1 MKVAVITSDY
11 KNVSEYS
18 KLGADAFIIGLKD
31 FSSGYSNELTID
43 EIRSLREE
51 YSKEL
56 FIAVNK
62 NMFND
67 DLEEL
72 EKAMIQLDELNISG
86 LLFYDIAVL
95 SIHNRLNLKTPLVWN
110 QTHMVTNY
118 NTCNYY
124 YDKGCEYGVIASE
137 ITLEEINEIK
147 SKTKMKLFVNVLG
160 YQVMGYS
167 RRSLLSNYFK
177 SINKPVEKDNYI
189 IENNN
194 EEYIVKEEK
203 KGNAFLYGKPLNGS
217 VVIKDLSADYIILND
232 YNFSKDVFSKALE
245 LFVNLVKTKEE
256 KYVLEL
262 DNLIGDNRGFF
273 FTKTIYKVKK
283 NE

>member
-1 MKVAVITSDY
+1 MKVAVVTNSNNILEY
-11 KNVSEYS
+11 KE
-18 KLGADAFIIGLKD
+18 KGANAFIFGLKD
-31 FSSGYSNELTID
+31 YSSGYHNEVSID
-43 EIRSLREE
+43 EIKDIRS
-51 YSKEL
+51 YYDGEL
-56 FIAVNK
+56 FIAINK

-72 EKAMIQLDELNISG
+72 ERLMKDLDNLNING
-86 LLFYDIAVL
+86 FLFYDIAVL

-177 SINKPVEKDNYI
+177 SINKPLKKDNYI

-194 EEYIVKEEK
+194 EEYIVREEK
-203 KGNAFLYGKPLNGS
+203 KGNAFLFGKPLNGS
-217 VVIKDLSADYIILND
+217 VVIKDLNADYIILND
-232 YNFSKDVFSKALE
+232 YNFSSDVFSKALV
-245 LFVNLVKTKEE
+245 LFAKLVETKDD

>member
-1 MKVAVITSDY
+1 MRIAVVTNSNNIL
-11 KNVSEYS
+11 EYRE
-18 KLGADAFIIGLKD
+18 KGANAFIFGLKD
-31 FSSGYSNELTID
+31 YSSGYHNEVSID
-43 EIRSLREE
+43 EIKDIRS
-51 YSKEL
+51 YYDGEL
-56 FIAVNK
+56 FIAINK
-62 NMFND
+62 NMFNND
-67 DLEEL
+67 
-72 EKAMIQLDELNISG
+72 LDELERLMKELDNLNING
-86 LLFYDIAVL
+86 FLFYDIAVL

-177 SINKPVEKDNYI
+177 SINKPLKKDNYI

-194 EEYIVKEEK
+194 EEYIVREEK
-203 KGNAFLYGKPLNGS
+203 KGNAFLFGKPLNGS
-217 VVIKDLSADYIILND
+217 VVIKDLNADYIILND
-232 YNFSKDVFSKALE
+232 YNFSSDVFSKALE
-245 LFVNLVKTKEE
+245 LFVKLVNTKDD

>member
-1 MKVAVITSDY
+1 MRIAVVTNSNNIL
-11 KNVSEYS
+11 EYRE
-18 KLGADAFIIGLKD
+18 KGANAFIFGLKD
-31 FSSGYSNELTID
+31 YSSGYHNEVSID
-43 EIRSLREE
+43 EIKDIRS
-51 YSKEL
+51 YYDGEL
-56 FIAVNK
+56 FIAINK
-62 NMFND
+62 NMFNND
-67 DLEEL
+67 
-72 EKAMIQLDELNISG
+72 LDELERLMKELDNLNING
-86 LLFYDIAVL
+86 FLFYDIAVL

-177 SINKPVEKDNYI
+177 SINKPLKKDNYI

-194 EEYIVKEEK
+194 EEYIVREEK
-203 KGNAFLYGKPLNGS
+203 KGNAFLFGKPLNGS
-217 VVIKDLSADYIILND
+217 VVIKDLNADYIILND
-232 YNFSKDVFSKALE
+232 YNFSSDVFSKALV
-245 LFVNLVKTKEE
+245 LFVKLVDTKDD
-256 KYVLEL
+256 KYVIEL

>member
-1 MKVAVITSDY
+1 MKLAIITNSV
-11 KNVSEYS
+11 NNILEYT
-18 KLGADAFIIGLKD
+18 KIGANAFIFGLKD
-31 FSSGYSNELTID
+31 YSSGYSNPLTIE
-43 EIRSLREE
+43 EIREIREE
-51 YSKEL
+51 YSGEL

-62 NMFND
+62 NIFNRELV
-67 DLEEL
+67 DLEVKL
-72 EKAMIQLDELNISG
+72 QPLDELNISG
-86 LLFYDIAVL
+86 ILFYDMAVL
-95 SIHNRLNLKTPLVWN
+95 SIRNRLGLNVALVWN

-177 SINKPVEKDNYI
+177 SINKPLKKDNYI

-194 EEYIVKEEK
+194 EEYIVREEK
-203 KGNAFLYGKPLNGS
+203 KGNAFLFGKPLNGS
-217 VVIKDLSADYIILND
+217 VVIKDLNADYIILND
-232 YNFSKDVFSKALE
+232 YNFSSDVFSKALE
-245 LFVNLVKTKEE
+245 LFVKLVNSKDD
-256 KYVLEL
+256 KYVIEL